1 MCGIAA
7 VYGANA
13 SRHTERMLDRLVHR
27 GPDDEG
33 EVQVDSAWLGHRR
46 LSIVDVDGG
55 HQPFVNASGDVW
67 LVGNGE
73 VYNHEQVRSTLA
85 PAPFSTRSDN
95 EVALHLLDERGPA
108 ALDELEGMYAFL
120 VAAHDGRFIAARD
133 PVGIKPLYWTPRTR
147 PTPRTHPSRP
157 PAHDDGVH
165 FASEMAA
172 FAPHLMPYVE
182 AFPPGCHWTPEGGVV
197 RFAGAVP
204 QHGEGAPAAASVW
217 SADAEPPDAALA
229 ATRDILIAAVRR
241 QMMGDV
247 PVGVFLSGGLDS
259 AIVAAIASRHLARN
273 GERLKTFAVGTTGS
287 ADLLAARV
295 AAGHLD
301 TEHHERVYD
310 SREAV
315 RALPGVVRAIEHF
328 DPSLVR
334 SAVPNF
340 LLAEMT
346 AQHVKVVLTGEGAD
360 ELFAGYEYLRGF
372 TSPASLQAELLRTV
386 HGLHNLNLQRC
397 DRVTMAHGLEARV
410 PFLDHQVIAFAF
422 GLPMAWKQS
431 APGELEKRLLRRAFD
446 GWLPEEILWRVKAE
460 FGDGSGARDVLKSTI
475 EGDVSAADF
484 ERDRAAVDPPLR
496 TREEFAYHRIFAE
509 HLPGVRPERTLGR
522 FATA

>member
-7 VYGANA
+7 VFGPHPQGDA
-13 SRHTERMLDRLVHR
+13 EQMLDRLTHR
-27 GPDDEG
+27 GPDDAG
-33 EVQVDSAWLGHRR
+33 EVQVDRSWLGHRR

-55 HQPFVNASGDVW
+55 HQPFANAAGNVW

-73 VYNHEQVRSTLA
+73 VYNHQEVRETLA
-85 PAPFSTRSDN
+85 PGRFSTRSDN

-108 ALDELEGMYAFL
+108 ALDELEGMFAFL
-120 VAAHDGRFIAARD
+120 VAGEDGRFIAARD
-133 PVGIKPLYWTPRTR
+133 PVGIKPLYWAQRGDSVR
-147 PTPRTHPSRP
+147 
-157 PAHDDGVH
+157 
-165 FASEMAA
+165 FASEIAA
-172 FAPHLMPYVE
+172 FAPDWMPHVE
-182 AFPPGCHWTPEGGVV
+182 AFPPGCHWTPEDGLT
-197 RFAGAVP
+197 RFASAVP
-204 QHGEGAPAAASVW
+204 QHGEGAPSAHAAW
-217 SADAEPPDAALA
+217 TPGAEPTDEALA
-229 ATRDILIAAVRR
+229 ETVRILVGAVER

-259 AIVAAIASRHLARN
+259 AIVAAIAARHLEPE
-273 GERLKTFAVGTTGS
+273 GERLKTFAVGTEGS

-295 AAGHLD
+295 VARHLN

-310 SREAV
+310 SAEAV
-315 RALPGVVRAIEHF
+315 RALPDVVRSIEHF

-346 AQHVKVVLTGEGAD
+346 AEHVKVVLTGEGAD

-372 TSPASLQAELLRTV
+372 DDPMELQGELMRTV

-410 PFLDHQVIAFAF
+410 PFLDRQVIAFAF
-422 GLPMAWKQS
+422 GLPMAWKQA
-431 APGELEKRLLRRAFD
+431 APGEPEKRLLRRAFS

-460 FGDGSGARDVLKSTI
+460 FGDGSGAKDVLKRTI
-475 EGDVSAADF
+475 EDDVSPGDF
-484 ERDRAAVDPPLR
+484 ERDRDAISPPLR

>member
-7 VYGANA
+7 AYGPHGA
-13 SRHTERMLDRLVHR
+13 SETERMLDLLVHR
-27 GPDDEG
+27 GPDDAG
-33 EVQVDSAWLGHRR
+33 EVRVDGAWLGHRR

-73 VYNHEQVRSTLA
+73 VYNHEQVRATLGS
-85 PAPFSTRSDN
+85 APFATRSDN

-108 ALDELEGMYAFL
+108 ALDKLEGMFAFL
-120 VAAHDGRFIAARD
+120 VAAEDGRFIAARD
-133 PVGIKPLYWTPRTR
+133 PVGIKPLYWARR
-147 PTPRTHPSRP
+147 
-157 PAHDDGVH
+157 DGRVR
-165 FASEMAA
+165 FASEMSA
-172 FAPHLMPYVE
+172 FAPGWMPYVE
-182 AFPPGCHWTPEGGVV
+182 AFPPGCHWTPQDGVV
-197 RFAGAVP
+197 RFASPVP
-204 QHGEGAPAAASVW
+204 QSGAGAP
-217 SADAEPPDAALA
+217 SARAGWNEGAEPPADALA
-229 ATRDILIAAVRR
+229 ATRKMLIASVQR

-259 AIVAAIASRHLARN
+259 AIVAAIAARHLARN
-273 GERLKTFAVGTTGS
+273 GERLKTFAVGTQDS

-295 AAGHLD
+295 VARHLD
-301 TEHHERVYD
+301 SEHHERVYD

-315 RALPGVVRAIEHF
+315 RALPDVVRAIEHF

-340 LLAEMT
+340 MLAEMT

-372 TSPASLQAELLRTV
+372 DSPESLQAELMRTV

-410 PFLDHQVIAFAF
+410 PFLDRQVIAFAF

-446 GWLPEEILWRVKAE
+446 GWLPEQILWREKAE
-460 FGDGSGARDVLKSTI
+460 FGDGSGAKDVLTKTV
-475 EGDVSAADF
+475 EECVSRADF
-484 ERDRAAVDPPLR
+484 ERGRAAIDPPLR
-496 TREEFAYHRIFAE
+496 TREELAYHRIFAE